1 MRILVTGARGMLGQA
16 VCRAAPAGVELIT
29 PGREQLDIVDPLAVD
44 SWLDRTRPGWVI
56 HLAAMTNVDQCQRE
70 PGLAYQVNSTATA
83 HLAAA
88 CRRCCAGLLFLSSI
102 AVFDGQKPAPYDE
115 MDPPRPGNVYGDSKW
130 QAEQVVATLPRH
142 LIVRSGW
149 LFGGGPADK
158 KFVSQM
164 LALAPG
170 REELAVVADKIGSP
184 TSVDDLAGGLWR
196 LLREEASGLFHLVN
210 SGEPVSRYDL
220 ARTILAAA
228 GLPTRVR
235 PVTSDYF
242 PHLAPRPGM
251 EAATSHKTV
260 GWLRPWRPALIEYVH
275 ALQRAQAISPS

>member
-1 MRILVTGARGMLGQA
+1 MLGQA

-29 PGREQLDIVDPLAVD
+29 PGREQLDIADPLAVD

-70 PGLAYQVNSTATA
+70 PALAYQVNSTATA

-115 MDPPRPGNVYGDSKW
+115 MDLPRPGNVYGDSKW

-220 ARTILAAA
+220 ARAILAAA

-235 PVTSDYF
+235 PVTSDHF

-275 ALQRAQAISPS
+275 ALQRAQAVSPS